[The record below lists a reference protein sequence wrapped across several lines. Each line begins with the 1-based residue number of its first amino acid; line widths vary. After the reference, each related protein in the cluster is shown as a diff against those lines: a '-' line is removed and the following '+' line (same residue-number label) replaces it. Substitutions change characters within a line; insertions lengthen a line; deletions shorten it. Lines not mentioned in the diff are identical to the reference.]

1 MKETVHSLLARS
13 LQLHAAREAIVALGR
28 ASLSYAGLGH
38 QLARDHDF
46 LRSAGFGARSRI
58 GVAMPPGPEGLVVI
72 AAVAA
77 SAACAP
83 MEPDLDV
90 GTLERLMTAM
100 RIEGMVVAEG
110 SSSNAV
116 RAARSLGIPL
126 IELAVPA
133 DGPAGSHELRTDARL
148 PPAPPELPGPDDLAF
163 IWHTSGT
170 TGVPKVVA
178 YEQWRICFD
187 VRKRIDRR
195 QLESSDRCL
204 VTSTLSSAA
213 TARVAVLS
221 NLAAGAAAM
230 HPVDLS
236 AESVHGAIQSLAPTY
251 FLAAPALH
259 GRLLELVER
268 CGKAPLHR
276 LRAVYSSFAE
286 QSPQARARFEQM
298 LGVPMVVAYGMTEV
312 GGIAETPLPPGNAP
326 PGSVGRPHVEVAI
339 ADDRG
344 DFLGR
349 GQAGEVWVRGPEVIE
364 AYESPA
370 EANRESFS
378 DGWFRTGDCGLLDE
392 HGFLHLTGRI
402 KDAINR
408 GGVKVSPAEVEFAL
422 ESHPAVREAAAFAR
436 RHATLGEDLCAAVVF
451 DHGRRAS
458 EAELRRFVR
467 HRLSAAK
474 VPTRIVAVTSLPR
487 NAAGKLRRTELAA
500 FGEAMLK
507 QSCQPPSGPHEEQ
520 VARIFCEVLR
530 VDDIGRNDQ
539 FFDRGGDSLRAVEL
553 LERIKESFGVSLTMD
568 MLLEHPGVDSLAKIV
583 AQARERPAAQ
593 ST

>member
-1 MKETVHSLLARS
+1 MKETVHSLLAQS
-13 LQLHAAREAIVALGR
+13 LQLHAAREAIVAPGR
-28 ASLSYAGLGH
+28 ASLNYDGLGR
-38 QLARDHDF
+38 QLARDHAF

-83 MEPDLDV
+83 LEPDLDV
-90 GTLERLMTAM
+90 GTLGRLMTAM
-100 RIEGMVVAEG
+100 RIDGVVVAEG
-110 SSSNAV
+110 SASNAA

-126 IELAVPA
+126 IQVSVPA
-133 DGPAGSHELRTDARL
+133 GGPAGAHELRTDSRR
-148 PPAPPELPGPDDLAF
+148 PAAAPELPGPDDLAF
-163 IWHTSGT
+163 VWHTSGT

-195 QLESSDRCL
+195 RLSSSDRCL

-221 NLAAGAAAM
+221 NLAVGAAAM

-236 AESVHGAIQSLAPTY
+236 AESILAAVESLAPTY

-259 GRLLELVER
+259 SRLLELIEKR
-268 CGKAPLHR
+268 GKVPTHR

-298 LGVPMVVAYGMTEV
+298 LGVPMVVSYGMTEV
-312 GGIAETPLPPGNAP
+312 GGIAETPLPPEVAP

-344 DFLGR
+344 GFLDR

-370 EANRESFS
+370 EANRESFR

-408 GGVKVSPAEVEFAL
+408 GGVKVSPAEVESAL

-436 RHATLGEDLCAAVVF
+436 PHTTLGEDLCAAVVF
-451 DHGRRAS
+451 EQGRRAS

-487 NAAGKLRRTELAA
+487 NAAGKLQRTELAA
-500 FGEAMLK
+500 FGAAMLK
-507 QSCQPPSGPHEEQ
+507 QSCQPPAGPHEEQ
-520 VARIFCEVLR
+520 VAKMFCQVLR

-568 MLLEHPGVDSLAKIV
+568 TLLENPGVDDLAHII
-583 AQARERPAAQ
+583 AQASNRTITQ
-593 ST
+593 SI